1 MAIFRVLLV
10 VNAVIRAV
18 FTVLLVVDPVIW
30 AVLAMLLMVE
40 DVPRSAAR
48 VLLVCHLMVGSL
60 CEMFLPG
67 FMHSAGNVM
76 PLRVPA
82 VPINNALH
90 LLI

>member
-1 MAIFRVLLV
+1 MGIFRVLLV
-10 VNAVIRAV
+10 VNAVIRAMLA
-18 FTVLLVVDPVIW
+18 VLLV
-30 AVLAMLLMVE
+30 VE
-40 DVPRSAAR
+40 DVPRSATR
-48 VLLVCHLMVGSL
+48 VLLVCHLMVGSF
-60 CEMFLPG
+60 CEMFFLG